1 MWHSPDNLLQ
11 QEAVG
16 PVVVRGVVVP
26 PELGA
31 GQGEVPELVDEAPHS
46 LLLALQP
53 LIVAVTSLEG
63 EGRKRRR
70 SLSLS

>member
-1 MWHSPDNLLQ
+1 M
-11 QEAVG
+11 
-16 PVVVRGVVVP
+16 VVCGIVVS

-53 LIVAVTSLEG
+53 LVVAVTSLGGGGGGGGRG
-63 EGRKRRR
+63 ESRKRWRL
-70 SLSLS
+70 LSI